1 MGYSKAE
8 KEKIEELY
16 FQNIKIEKIAEL
28 MNSQIKDI
36 KHYIKESGLVEK
48 RKKYYKE
55 LIDNALENQIT
66 INELAEKMNCS
77 TYKVSNIASELKIK
91 TYFRKIRQE
100 QREKKIIEEYKKEP
114 LNIKQMSK
122 KLKISYSIVM
132 KVYQNNNIKYYRK
145 ENLYQK
151 LNKNKH
157 EEIIRL
163 LKETDMSLSE
173 IARKYNVSK
182 QWIFTIKKKNNIKR

>member
-8 KEKIEELY
+8 KEKIEKLY
-16 FQNIKIEKIAEL
+16 FQNVRIVKIAEL
-28 MNSQIKDI
+28 INSQIKDI
-36 KHYIKESGLVEK
+36 KLYIKESGLVEK

-55 LIDNALENQIT
+55 LIENALENQIT

-77 TYKVSNIASELKIK
+77 TYKVSNIASDLKIK
-91 TYFRKIRQE
+91 TNFRKIRQE

-132 KVYQNNNIKYYRK
+132 KVYQNNNIKYHRK

-157 EEIIRL
+157 EEIVRL

>member
-16 FQNIKIEKIAEL
+16 FQNIKIVKIAEL

-91 TYFRKIRQE
+91 TNFRKIRQE